1 LHKTFFWSNELAV
14 SVSSLKDVAQAANV
28 SVPTAS
34 RILRKKNLSRFSE
47 ETRNKVW
54 QAAER
59 LRYRPN
65 MLVKGI
71 QTGLT
76 HTIGVMV
83 PPFDS
88 YWSSILYGIH
98 DTLITVDFVPIN
110 LWVRHGDNFASSGPV
125 DDLEQIHRLI
135 DRRIDGVIMWPPITP
150 DFYAHNEELA
160 SRNVPVVTID
170 HELPTE
176 FGANSVTTN
185 EEHGAH
191 LVAKHLLDLGHRR
204 IAHLG
209 DVGLETYSWA
219 QRRRKFFENEINA
232 VEGASCFAVE
242 KPKNSDGLEI
252 AKRILTADP
261 RPTAVYAASDSLA
274 RYIYLAAAELKLRIP
289 EDVSVVGF
297 ADLDFAAFMMPPLT
311 SVRQKGYEVGRR
323 AAKLLINR
331 IQGKFAQDGIQNIV
345 MNCEL
350 VVRGS
355 TAPVQSV

>member
-1 LHKTFFWSNELAV
+1 MAAG
-14 SVSSLKDVAQAANV
+14 VSSLKDVAQAANV

-54 QAAER
+54 QAAMK

-98 DTLITVDFVPIN
+98 DTLISVDFVPIN

-150 DFYAHNEELA
+150 DFYAHNEELT

-170 HELPTE
+170 HELPPE
-176 FGANSVTTN
+176 FGADAVTTN
-185 EEHGAH
+185 EEQGAQ
-191 LVAKHLLDLGHRR
+191 LVAKHLLSLGHKR
-204 IAHLG
+204 IAHFG
-209 DVGLETYSWA
+209 DVGLNTYSWA
-219 QRRRKFFENEINA
+219 QRRRKFFELEITK
-232 VEGASCFAVE
+232 VPGAECFAVE
-242 KPKNSDGLEI
+242 KSKNANGLEI
-252 AKRILTADP
+252 AKKILTANP
-261 RPTAVYAASDSLA
+261 RPTAVYAASDLLA
-274 RYIYLAAAELKLRIP
+274 RYVYLAAAELKLRIP
-289 EDVSVVGF
+289 ADVSVVGF
-297 ADLDFAAFMMPPLT
+297 ADLDFAAYMMPPLT
-311 SVRQKGYEVGRR
+311 SVRQRGYEVGRR
-323 AAKLLINR
+323 AAKLLIDR
-331 IQGKFAQDGIQNIV
+331 IQGKFAQNGIQNVV
-345 MNCEL
+345 MDCEL

-355 TAPVQSV
+355 TAPVRCNDNSAYA